1 MARSNH
7 QRGRHRLPDADNTA
21 RGQLTDVLKQL
32 NAVIHR
38 LPAAEDALAAYEQR
52 PGRDF
57 ALDEVQRSLSALH
70 ESLQMAYLQVES
82 AAVVVDKDQPVDV
95 AYGNGKPW
103 GGPQRPHYVLGLAD
117 RAANGT
123 ARATTSYRRRL
134 RDGQLAESM
143 DPTCPHTR
151 YGQPC
156 TSERVNRADGTR
168 AAACWPHLTPEQKQE
183 ISVER
188 DKAITANACSE
199 CGAAAGEKCVRN
211 GKPASIHQRRLHA
224 PQGASS

>member
-1 MARSNH
+1 M
-7 QRGRHRLPDADNTA
+7 PDADPTA
-21 RGQLTDVLKQL
+21 RGQLADVLKQL

-38 LPAAEDALAAYEQR
+38 LPAAEDALAVYEQR

-70 ESLQMAYLQVES
+70 DSLQTAYLELES
-82 AAVVVDKDQPVDV
+82 AAVVVDKNQPVDV
-95 AYGNGKPW
+95 AYSNGKPW

-123 ARATTSYRRRL
+123 ARATTSYRPRL

-143 DPTCPHTR
+143 DPACPHTR

-183 ISVER
+183 INVER
-188 DKAITANACSE
+188 AKAIAANACSE
-199 CGAAAGEKCVRN
+199 CGAATGDKCVRN
-211 GKPASIHQRRLHA
+211 GRPTSIHQRRLHA
-224 PQGASS
+224 LQVASS

>member
-1 MARSNH
+1 M
-7 QRGRHRLPDADNTA
+7 PDADNTA
-21 RGQLTDVLKQL
+21 RGELTDVLEQL
-32 NAVIHR
+32 NAVIHQ

-70 ESLQMAYLQVES
+70 ESLHTAYLQLES
-82 AAVVVDKDQPVDV
+82 AAVVVDNDQPVDV

-103 GGPQRPHYVLGLAD
+103 AGPQRPHYVLGLVD

-123 ARATTSYRRRL
+123 AQATTSYRQQL

-143 DPTCPHTR
+143 DPTCPHAC

-156 TSERVNRADGTR
+156 TNERVNRADGTR

-183 ISVER
+183 ITAER
-188 DKAITANACSE
+188 DKAIAANACSE

-211 GKPASIHQRRLHA
+211 GKSTSIHQRRLYA
-224 PQGASS
+224 LQGASS